1 MKKKIIRI
9 LIILVSFILAY
20 KIYES
25 EYFIK
30 ANEYSIEKAIEEFL
44 ELDVSVL
51 KYEKF
56 QNVLIVYYE
65 AADGNYDGST
75 VLYRGFN
82 NRYQIRMAGYRT
94 KNRVLSG
101 RTFQSYGN
109 KYLAIMGT
117 NYNMLIDKVEIETNS
132 NMIESFMTNGE
143 SYIIRVFKSKTE
155 WDDSLKDYKLFDKKG
170 NDITK
175 QMNKIIYKKGGSSS
189 GTGKAEFFLLYVY
202 CFFIIIV
209 GYFIS
214 RIFIEEKRD
223 KKLDDDIL

>member
-30 ANEYSIEKAIEEFL
+30 VNEYSIEKAIEEFL
-44 ELDVSVL
+44 DLDVSVL

-56 QNVLIVYYE
+56 QNVLIIYYE

-82 NRYQIRMAGYRT
+82 NRYQIRMAGYGT
-94 KNRVLSG
+94 NNRVLSG
-101 RTFQSYGN
+101 REFQSYGN
-109 KYLAIMGT
+109 KYIAIMGT
-117 NYNMLIDKVEIETNS
+117 NYNMLIDKVVIETRF

-143 SYIIRVFKSKTE
+143 SHFIRVFKSKTE
-155 WDDSLKDYKLFDKKG
+155 WDDTLKDYILFDKKG

-175 QMNKIIYKKGGSSS
+175 QMNKIVYKKGGFGS
-189 GTGKAEFFLLYVY
+189 GTGKAELFLLYVY

-214 RIFIEEKRD
+214 RIFIEKKRD
-223 KKLDDDIL
+223 KKLDDDIV